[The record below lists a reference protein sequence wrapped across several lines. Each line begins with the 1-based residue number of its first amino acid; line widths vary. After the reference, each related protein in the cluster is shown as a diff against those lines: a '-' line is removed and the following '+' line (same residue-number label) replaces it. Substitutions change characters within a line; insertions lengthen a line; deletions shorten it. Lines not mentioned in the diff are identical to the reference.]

1 MLLQDLWLQP
11 IYVFQSYF
19 LLRQIKILTELF
31 ASQIVYIYDRTISGI
46 PSDSVK
52 NLDGI
57 FCRTIFN
64 SEIQ

>member
-52 NLDGI
+52 NL
-57 FCRTIFN
+57 
-64 SEIQ
+64 EW